1 MNWTDLTILIS
12 VLVAIVTIAPV
23 MYLYLKDKQRHIS
36 FLCKKS
42 KFLSNKMIDNFINS
56 GDYYPFNDFLTK
68 IIICVLTFI
77 GINFL
82 LIDSIIQNW
91 ITNNLIVG
99 LLVTFYIIMCS
110 LCIGIGYFE
119 TKCYKKYNKKITGIN
134 LNSDNFKRFISSLL
148 TYELNSKNLNNLLTK
163 LKNKDYIEQKNCVV
177 DSLLLLQKLIIFTN
191 YKKYYFLNQK
201 DEDTKSKLIN
211 DINSFY
217 SSII

>member
-23 MYLYLKDKQRHIS
+23 MYLYFKNKQRHIS
-36 FLCKKS
+36 FLCRKS

-56 GDYYPFNDFLTK
+56 GDYYPFNYFLTN

-91 ITNNLIVG
+91 ITNNLIIG

-110 LCIGIGYFE
+110 LCIAIGYFE

-163 LKNKDYIEQKNCVV
+163 LNNKDYIEQKNCVV

>member
-56 GDYYPFNDFLTK
+56 GDYYPFNDFLTN

-110 LCIGIGYFE
+110 LCIGIGSFE
-119 TKCYKKYNKKITGIN
+119 TKCYNKYNKKITGIN

>member
-1 MNWTDLTILIS
+1 
-12 VLVAIVTIAPV
+12 
-23 MYLYLKDKQRHIS
+23 
-36 FLCKKS
+36 
-42 KFLSNKMIDNFINS
+42 MIDNFINS

-82 LIDSIIQNW
+82 LIYSIIQNW

-163 LKNKDYIEQKNCVV
+163 LNNKDYIEQKNCVV

>member
-23 MYLYLKDKQRHIS
+23 MYLYFKNKQRHIS
-36 FLCKKS
+36 FLCRKS

-56 GDYYPFNDFLTK
+56 GDYYPFNYFLTN

-91 ITNNLIVG
+91 ITNNLIIG

-110 LCIGIGYFE
+110 LCIAIGYFE

-148 TYELNSKNLNNLLTK
+148 TYELNSKNLNNLLIK
-163 LKNKDYIEQKNCVV
+163 LNNKDYIEQKNCVV